1 MKILLLLTLLLTPF
15 TVQATFTLDE
25 PLADPAEEV
34 RAQELFKAMR
44 CVVCTSQAL
53 SESNA
58 DLARDIRHLTRE
70 QIQHGKSDAE
80 IITYLT
86 TRYGEEILLKPPLA
100 PSTYLLWLLPFLILI
115 TGLAFTLALTR
126 MRK

>member
-1 MKILLLLTLLLTPF
+1 MKILLILTLFLTPL
-15 TVQATFTLDE
+15 TTQATFTLDQ
-25 PLADPAEEV
+25 PLADPAQEA
-34 RAQELFKAMR
+34 RAQELFKTLR
-44 CVVCTSQAL
+44 CVVCTSQSL

-58 DLARDIRHLTRE
+58 DLARDIRQLTRE

-86 TRYGEEILLKPPLA
+86 SRYGEEILLKPPLA

-115 TGLAFTLALTR
+115 TGLAFTLAITR